1 MTKRER
7 QIIVAQIN
15 VDAHAYAECK
25 TSGQYDKAKFFLD
38 RLSRLLY
45 VAACLGLDLEQV
57 ETYDDL
63 YYVERGA

>member
-15 VDAHAYAECK
+15 VDAHEYAECK
-25 TSGQYDKAKFFLD
+25 KAGRYDHAMFFLN
-38 RLSRLLY
+38 RLSRLLF
-45 VAACLGLDLEQV
+45 VASCLGLDLEQV

-63 YYVERGA
+63 YYIERGV